1 MADTEF
7 IVTAAIIRRG
17 EKILIAQRGS
27 GSLAGKWEFPG
38 GKAEAGE
45 RLEDC
50 LMRELREE
58 LGIEATVGQLFLVT
72 THDYGAN
79 GLVRLHAFLCRIVAG
94 EPEPRY
100 HSVLQWV
107 SPADLSRYE
116 FAPADIPI
124 IAALTGAEDHTA

>member
-17 EKILIAQRGS
+17 EKILIAKRGS

-38 GKAEAGE
+38 GKVEAGE

-58 LGIEATVGQLFLVT
+58 LGIEVMVGKLFLVT
-72 THDYGAN
+72 AHDYGAN
-79 GLVRLHAFLCRIVAG
+79 GLVRLHAFLCRVIAG
-94 EPEPRY
+94 KPEPRY
-100 HSVLQWV
+100 HSALEWV
-107 SPADLSRYE
+107 SPADLSHYE

-124 IAALTGAEDHTA
+124 IAALAGVENHTA